1 MLYANSS
8 VAVSHLSGS
17 RKNMFSLF
25 VLAFIIRCLSLG
37 SDGILALTH
46 PQNGLVTHVSWRLV
60 YVYWRLIN
68 HAKHSNKKK
77 RYNIDTTFKYLYLFS
92 SVSRNCICCW
102 LPFYVM
108 FHMCMCLF
116 IIVCVGSILLN
127 ECSYV
132 ICLFLCLW
140 ELWLQF

>member
-1 MLYANSS
+1 MYANSS
-8 VAVSHLSGS
+8 VAVPPLFGS
-17 RKNMFSLF
+17 RKKMFSLF
-25 VLAFIIRCLSLG
+25 ALFFIIRCLLLG

-68 HAKHSNKKK
+68 HAKHSNTKKQQ
-77 RYNIDTTFKYLYLFS
+77 NINTTLKYLYPVL

-102 LPFYVM
+102 LPFYVT
-108 FHMCMCLF
+108 FHMCMRLF
-116 IIVCVGSILLN
+116 IIVCVGSILLY

-132 ICLFLCLW
+132 ICFFPCLW